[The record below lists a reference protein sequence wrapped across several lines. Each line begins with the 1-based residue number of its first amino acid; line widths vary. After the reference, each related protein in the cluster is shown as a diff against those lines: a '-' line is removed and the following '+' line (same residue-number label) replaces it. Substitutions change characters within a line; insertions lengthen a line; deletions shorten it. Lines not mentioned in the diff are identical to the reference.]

1 VTVRLMSPRWLATG
15 GAVVLAGAVAVAVLL
30 RSPAC
35 AAPPTPSPHQGKATY
50 YDLAGTQGNC
60 SFPPPADDL
69 YVALGPNEYAA
80 GAACGGYLDV
90 TGPKGKVR
98 VKVFDSCPECGTG
111 HLDLSRTAFRRIGN
125 EIDGIIP
132 ITYKAVRNPRTP
144 GPVSITF
151 VDGTSRYYWAALIDN
166 HANPLRSVRTKGP
179 GGSWMTA
186 TRTDYNT
193 WVINRDVG
201 NGPFAV
207 RMTDIYGHT
216 GTATNIKLIPNK
228 RQITSV
234 RLTGAVAAPAP
245 RAAHAVKK
253 PVKKATAKPSPSVSP
268 SSSQPALESTEA
280 APLPPTDPPVDLA
293 AAQTTK
299 SCG

>member
-1 VTVRLMSPRWLATG
+1 VTIRLMSPRWLATG

-35 AAPPTPSPHQGKATY
+35 AAPPTTSPHKGKATY

-245 RAAHAVKK
+245 PPAHVA
-253 PVKKATAKPSPSVSP
+253 KKAAKKAAAKPSPSVSP
-268 SSSQPALESTEA
+268 SSPRPTLESTEA
-280 APLPPTDPPVDLA
+280 APPLPTEPPVDLA
-293 AAQTTK
+293 AAQAPK
-299 SCG
+299 SCD